1 MHRLTRVV
9 ALSGSLLLAGC
20 ELFTSDSASRT
31 AFALREGARRLSGAP
46 DSTLTVRIQPRQ
58 WPAGCKGDYRVDF
71 VPDSSAVPGLAIRC
85 LPDGPVYTSGG
96 HLPLVHSDTTMSI
109 TIRATQPLFIVLR
122 KDGQR
127 IEVAR
132 FGDED

>member
-1 MHRLTRVV
+1 MRRLTRSS
-9 ALSGSLLLAGC
+9 ALIGSLLLAGC

-46 DSTLTVRIQPRQ
+46 DSTLTIRIQPRQ
-58 WPAGCKGDYRVDF
+58 WPAGCQGDYRVDF
-71 VPDSSAVPGLAIRC
+71 VPDTSAVPGLAIRC

-96 HLPLVHSDTTMSI
+96 HLPLLHTDTTLSI
-109 TIRATQPLFIVLR
+109 SIRAAQPLFLVLR
-122 KDGQR
+122 KDGTR
-127 IEVAR
+127 IALAR